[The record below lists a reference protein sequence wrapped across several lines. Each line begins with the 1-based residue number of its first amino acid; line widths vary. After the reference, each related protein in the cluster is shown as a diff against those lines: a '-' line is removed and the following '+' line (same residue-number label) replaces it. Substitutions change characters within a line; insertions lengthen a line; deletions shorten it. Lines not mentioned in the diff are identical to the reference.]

1 MKLLF
6 ALSIFL
12 ASTSAFAEGS
22 DNGAS
27 RYEPNYN
34 YSEGPAAQYGC
45 RDGQRE
51 TVLEIDHSSGEAIT
65 RPVTYVCRA
74 GRFVTSAAPAV
85 RACRNGQVAI
95 VLETDSSA
103 GESVTHP
110 VRFVCRAGK
119 WARQ

>member
-1 MKLLF
+1 MKLFF

-12 ASTSAFAEGS
+12 ASASAFAEGMDTGS
-22 DNGAS
+22 N

-51 TVLEIDHSSGEAIT
+51 TVLETDNSSGEAIT
-65 RPVTYVCRA
+65 RQVTYVCSA

-85 RACRNGQVAI
+85 RACRSGQVAI
-95 VLETDSSA
+95 VLETDNSA
-103 GESVTHP
+103 GEPVSHP